1 MTNFKFDKIFRESDE
16 YKYLKNAF
24 RDLGVHES
32 LIEVAIMT
40 YKTEPDFHKKIKEYD
55 RQNGGSK
62 PKIDKTDVLYTMEV
76 VPVVN
81 ELAA

>member
-40 YKTEPDFHKKIKEYD
+40 YKTEPDFRKKIKEYD
-55 RQNGGSK
+55 RQNVVK
-62 PKIDKTDVLYTMEV
+62 PKIHKPDVLYTMYV
-76 VPVVN
+76 LPVVN
-81 ELAA
+81 ELDA

>member
-55 RQNGGSK
+55 RQNGVK
-62 PKIDKTDVLYTMEV
+62 PKIDKPDVLYTMEV
-76 VPVVN
+76 VQ
-81 ELAA
+81 LAA